1 MPGNPAALKFNPLS
15 RVVPLAAFSTAV
27 IGIVVE
33 IAAHRLLDGGR
44 AVWLFK
50 PYLYAGLPKPFVHT
64 EWLSVAASAA
74 LAVVLL
80 FLTLL
85 LRSSLSKRTPPFMW
99 LGLGI
104 ILGGAIGEA
113 LTGVALGTSTN
124 ILVARRGAW
133 GYAFSPFNVGVVIG
147 FLLFL
152 PELLH
157 PSRLLRDPQEPFRW
171 RDMFR

>member
-1 MPGNPAALKFNPLS
+1 MNFNALS
-15 RVVPLAAFSTAV
+15 RVVPLAAFSTAL
-27 IGIVVE
+27 IGVAVE

-64 EWLSVAASAA
+64 DWLGVAASAA

-80 FLTLL
+80 FWTLL
-85 LRSSLSKRTPPFMW
+85 LRSSLSKPTPPFMW

-113 LTGVALGTSTN
+113 VTGVALGSSTN
-124 ILVARRGAW
+124 ILVVKRGAW

-152 PELLH
+152 PGLLH

>member
-1 MPGNPAALKFNPLS
+1 
-15 RVVPLAAFSTAV
+15 
-27 IGIVVE
+27 
-33 IAAHRLLDGGR
+33 
-44 AVWLFK
+44 
-50 PYLYAGLPKPFVHT
+50 
-64 EWLSVAASAA
+64 
-74 LAVVLL
+74 
-80 FLTLL
+80 
-85 LRSSLSKRTPPFMW
+85 MW

-113 LTGVALGTSTN
+113 VTGVALGSSTN
-124 ILVARRGAW
+124 ILVVKRGAW

-152 PELLH
+152 PGLLH